1 MNALAL
7 AFTVQIMM
15 IALSVGTGVSVNVML
30 ARSLGQQNREKAS
43 RVSGNAIFL
52 GIVITAV
59 FMLFGMFGVNFTCR
73 FSGLAQQVLSWI
85 QRLKKLVQS
94 RLFGIKG

>member
-43 RVSGNAIFL
+43 RVAGNAIFL

-59 FMLFGMFGVNFTCR
+59 FMLFGMFGVKFYM
-73 FSGLAQQVLSWI
+73 
-85 QRLKKLVQS
+85 
-94 RLFGIKG
+94 